1 MAPRFPWQ
9 RRRRPLLLA
18 VLLVL
23 LGGSPGICLG
33 MSVDQDATCS
43 HLDRRQYS
51 TDQNPS
57 EPMIEEEFRGQVTV
71 LYSVAP
77 PKPFLTRRIFMDRD
91 PVYYNKINYDE
102 QIQLFHNLFNR
113 FEHNGYRNVQFILGA
128 APSRH
133 PDETEFTE
141 FEDFLDNVTSVAA
154 GYNISVY
161 PNPLNENGTFAMFG
175 LKEFQVY
182 VVDRCSRISYI
193 IEPPWSL
200 IQYSYVKAAV
210 LSTMYDRPCGEC
222 DVDNFL
228 NASLPE
234 KKLDQFI
241 MLPALNVTETASGS
255 SKAPAIL
262 NITEM
267 VSGTKGTTTLAP
279 TTPMASDVSPYDEST
294 ESEEVSVEEYSE
306 VVSTTDEP
314 TVVQQSS
321 NITEV
326 NATDS
331 EEDYPFANFNPSG
344 PELVL
349 PLKIIIP
356 AIHIH
361 YDQPK
366 ENNSYEKYSYV
377 VFQSD
382 NPSVHQH
389 GVGNDSPVEQSS
401 LREVSLTN
409 ETTANSTLRVIG
421 VDWPLAQ
428 LYEILNTTTV
438 FYDERTTQV
447 YQKLARYNASGFDEL
462 EEISVSSQYAAW
474 KRRQADLAEQAKT
487 EKRHFIRKHYE
498 RLIQW
503 LSWQFDKS

>member
-9 RRRRPLLLA
+9 RRRPPLLLT
-18 VLLVL
+18 VQLLVVL
-23 LGGSPGICLG
+23 VGGIRG

-43 HLDRRQYS
+43 HLDRWQYS
-51 TDQNPS
+51 TEQDPS
-57 EPMIEEEFRGQVTV
+57 EPMIEEEFRGQITV

-77 PKPFLTRRIFMDRD
+77 PKPFLTRRIFMERD

-102 QIQLFHNLFNR
+102 QIQLFHNLFHR

-133 PDETEFTE
+133 PDETEFAE

-161 PNPLNENGTFAMFG
+161 PNPMNENGTFAMFG

-182 VVDRCSRISYI
+182 VVDRCSRIAYI

-241 MLPALNVTETASGS
+241 SLPALNVTESTSGS
-255 SKAPAIL
+255 SKAPTIL

-267 VSGTKGTTTLAP
+267 VSATKGTTTAAP
-279 TTPMASDVSPYDEST
+279 TTPMASDVSPYDESA
-294 ESEEVSVEEYSE
+294 ESEEASVEEYSE
-306 VVSTTDEP
+306 VVTTTDEP
-314 TVVQQSS
+314 TLTQLST

-326 NATDS
+326 NETDS
-331 EEDYPFANFNPSG
+331 AEDYPFANFSPSG

-366 ENNSYEKYSYV
+366 ENNSYDKYSYV

-389 GVGNDSPVEQSS
+389 GSGPETTEEMSS
-401 LREVSLTN
+401 LREVALTN
-409 ETTANSTLRVIG
+409 DTTANSTLRVIG

-428 LYEILNTTTV
+428 LHEILNVTTV
-438 FYDERTTQV
+438 FYDERMSQV

-462 EEISVSSQYAAW
+462 EEVSVSSQYAAW
-474 KRRQADLAEQAKT
+474 KRRQEDRAEQAKT

>member
-1 MAPRFPWQ
+1 
-9 RRRRPLLLA
+9 
-18 VLLVL
+18 
-23 LGGSPGICLG
+23 
-33 MSVDQDATCS
+33 
-43 HLDRRQYS
+43 
-51 TDQNPS
+51 
-57 EPMIEEEFRGQVTV
+57 
-71 LYSVAP
+71 
-77 PKPFLTRRIFMDRD
+77 
-91 PVYYNKINYDE
+91 
-102 QIQLFHNLFNR
+102 FHNLFNR

-161 PNPLNENGTFAMFG
+161 PNPS
-175 LKEFQVY
+175 FQVY

-306 VVSTTDEP
+306 VVTTTDEP